1 MDDDIDVEEF
11 YKQRLATFEVEREIF
26 NQYVQSIKPN
36 KGELHLLDWEYRNG
50 IENAAAL
57 VNNRE
62 NEASNLN
69 RLQKEISH
77 KAHELKALR
86 GRQET
91 RIAQIQRLSELSHP
105 VERDTTYIIPDRF
118 AARENMNLYSGVLV
132 TNSKAVNAKGGKQN
146 LLIKTLRTT
155 EIMQLEHKLEEE
167 TRKLTAGRNELD
179 LALKEVSLGT
189 KALDA
194 VVMQSLEHSRDE
206 AGVLVDEVDKLDV
219 QGFLA
224 VSELLHLR
232 LKIMKA
238 QREEIEELAQLRSD
252 RQYFGAKEKDMRH
265 QLLTDMNLMKK
276 RLKAEAANSTK
287 DFHSQYVSLD
297 HLLAKLKKRNKALS
311 EEVEKHDGSTE
322 KLERIEEVAK
332 QRYLKLKTRHALEM
346 EGYHNEA
353 KMLKDRLKKL
363 EVQAA
368 KEGIVPGKETYP
380 SRN

>member
-1 MDDDIDVEEF
+1 MDGEIDVEDF
-11 YKQRLATFEVEREIF
+11 YKQRLGTFEVEREIF
-26 NQYVQSIKPN
+26 KQYVQSIQAN

-57 VNNRE
+57 VNSRE

-77 KAHELKALR
+77 KAHELRALKQ
-86 GRQET
+86 RQET

-132 TNSKAVNAKGGKQN
+132 TNSKAVNNKGGKQS

-155 EIMQLEHKLEEE
+155 DIMQLEHKLEEE
-167 TRKLTAGRNELD
+167 TRKLNAGRNELD

-194 VVMQSLEHSRDE
+194 VVMQSLEHSRHD
-206 AGVLVDEVDKLDV
+206 AAALVDEVDKLDV

-238 QREEIEELAQLRSD
+238 QREEIEELAQLRAD
-252 RQYFGAKEKDMRH
+252 KEYFASKEKEMRH

-276 RLKAEAANSTK
+276 RLRAEAANSTK
-287 DFHSQYVSLD
+287 DFHAQYVSLD

-311 EEVEKHDGSTE
+311 EELEKHDGSAE
-322 KLERIEEVAK
+322 KLERIQETAK
-332 QRYLKLKTRHALEM
+332 QRYVKLRTRHALEM

-353 KMLKDRLKKL
+353 KMLKDRLRKL
-363 EVQAA
+363 EAEAA
-368 KEGIVPGKETYP
+368 KAGIVPGKATYP
-380 SRN
+380 DA